1 MKRKINIR
9 PDTDVY
15 ATYKRLSYQHWSALA
30 EFVDNSTQS
39 FYDHQDTLMST
50 KYYKNLKI
58 EIDYIDGENGDDYIV
73 IKDNAFG
80 MEWSDFVRAINL
92 HKPPKNTSGRNEFG
106 MGLKTAACW
115 YGNLW
120 SVESTQLGSSKKY
133 RATVDVDM
141 LERYKNEEIEVEEE
155 TVSPKEHYTIITIR
169 KLNQRITGSRTKGK
183 IKDLLSSTYRED
195 IRGGLIDII
204 FKGEHLQF
212 KEAPIYTENTNGQLI
227 EWKKDIDFT
236 INHNGLILP
245 VSGFVAIRI
254 PGSVKDAGFTLIR
267 RGRVIIGGSEK
278 TYRPYEVF
286 GDSNLYPYQRMFGE
300 LHMDNWPVTQAKDAF
315 DWNNSGLEEL
325 FIEKLIEHTKD
336 YKQKASSIR
345 VREKV
350 TTQDVIS
357 QVIDGMRAPGV
368 FDKIDFK
375 IVDDSD
381 VPKVTEEMFVDETDE
396 ENNEQSNPLEQNNID
411 DENPA
416 SENSGVDIQGGT
428 SVIFNFEYKKVPY
441 SFSIMLD
448 RSTPY
453 AYWLSVEMKQNNVY
467 EVKINTRHAF
477 FIPYIEKRDF
487 IPLIT
492 KLSIAMVLAESES
505 KKISPD
511 GRINADDIRLYMNKI
526 LEDIA
531 RRNIANE

>member
-39 FYDHQDTLMST
+39 FYDHQDILMST
-50 KYYKNLKI
+50 KYYKNLTI
-58 EIDYIDGENGDDYIV
+58 EIDYIEDANGNDSIV
-73 IKDNAFG
+73 IKDNAYG

-120 SVESTQLGSSKKY
+120 SVESTQLGSTKKY

-155 TVSPKEHYTIITIR
+155 TVNQKEHYTIITIK

-195 IRGGLIDII
+195 IRSGLIDIT

-212 KEAPIYTENTNGQLI
+212 KEAPIYTEQVNGQLV
-227 EWKKDIDFT
+227 EWKKNIDFT
-236 INHNGLILP
+236 INHNGIILP

-325 FIEKLIEHTKD
+325 FIEKLIEYTKD

-350 TTQDVIS
+350 STEDVIT

-368 FDKIDFK
+368 FDNIEFK

-381 VPKVTEEMFVDETDE
+381 IPKVTEDMFIEETDE
-396 ENNEQSNPLEQNNID
+396 NID
-411 DENPA
+411 EQHNPVETAPTENV
-416 SENSGVDIQGGT
+416 ENSGVDIQGGT
-428 SVIFNFEYKKVPY
+428 SVVFNFEYKKIPY

-453 AYWLSVEMKQNNVY
+453 AYLLSVEMKENNNY

-477 FIPYIEKRDF
+477 FIPYIEKREF

-531 RRNIANE
+531 RRNITNE

>member
-39 FYDHQDTLMST
+39 FYDHQDILMST
-50 KYYKNLKI
+50 KYYKNLTI
-58 EIDYIDGENGDDYIV
+58 EIDYIEDANGNDSIV
-73 IKDNAFG
+73 IKDNAYG

-120 SVESTQLGSSKKY
+120 SVESTQLGSTKKY

-155 TVSPKEHYTIITIR
+155 TVNQKEHYTIITIK

-195 IRGGLIDII
+195 IRSGLIDIT

-212 KEAPIYTENTNGQLI
+212 KEAPIYTEQVNEQLV
-227 EWKKDIDFT
+227 EWKKNIDFT
-236 INHNGLILP
+236 INHNGIILP

-300 LHMDNWPVTQAKDAF
+300 LHMDDWPVTQAKDAF

-325 FIEKLIEHTKD
+325 FIEKLIEYTKD

-350 TTQDVIS
+350 STEDVIT

-368 FDKIDFK
+368 FDNIKFK

-381 VPKVTEEMFVDETDE
+381 IPKVTEDMFIEETDK
-396 ENNEQSNPLEQNNID
+396 NID
-411 DENPA
+411 EQHNPVETAPTENV
-416 SENSGVDIQGGT
+416 ENSGVDIQGGT
-428 SVIFNFEYKKVPY
+428 SVIFNFEYKKIPY

-453 AYWLSVEMKQNNVY
+453 AYWLSVEMKENNNY

-477 FIPYIEKRDF
+477 FIPYIEKREF

-531 RRNIANE
+531 RRNIADE

>member
-39 FYDHQDTLMST
+39 FYDNQESLMAT

-58 EIDYIDGENGDDYIV
+58 EIDYVDGENGDDYII
-73 IKDNAFG
+73 IKDDAFG

-92 HKPPKNTSGRNEFG
+92 HKPPQKTSGRNEFG

-120 SVESTQLGSSKKY
+120 TVESTQLGSSKKY

-155 TVSPKEHYTIITIR
+155 TVNPKEHYTIITIK

-195 IRGGLIDII
+195 IRSGLIDIT

-212 KEAPIYTENTNGQLI
+212 KEVPIYTENVNGQLI
-227 EWKKDIDFT
+227 EWKKNIDFT
-236 INHNGLILP
+236 INHNGLTLP

-325 FIEKLIEHTKD
+325 FIEKLIEHT
-336 YKQKASSIR
+336 
-345 VREKV
+345 
-350 TTQDVIS
+350 
-357 QVIDGMRAPGV
+357 RAV
-368 FDKIDFK
+368 
-375 IVDDSD
+375 
-381 VPKVTEEMFVDETDE
+381 
-396 ENNEQSNPLEQNNID
+396 
-411 DENPA
+411 A
-416 SENSGVDIQGGT
+416 CR
-428 SVIFNFEYKKVPY
+428 Y
-441 SFSIMLD
+441 SL
-448 RSTPY
+448 
-453 AYWLSVEMKQNNVY
+453 
-467 EVKINTRHAF
+467 
-477 FIPYIEKRDF
+477 
-487 IPLIT
+487 
-492 KLSIAMVLAESES
+492 
-505 KKISPD
+505 
-511 GRINADDIRLYMNKI
+511 
-526 LEDIA
+526 
-531 RRNIANE
+531 